1 MKNVL
6 RDISARLQKKKR
18 KTIGISREDS
28 ALAETLALP
37 FISLQNGMKI
47 SLSKGKISQLHCV

>member
-6 RDISARLQKKKR
+6 RDISARLQKKR